1 MIIPSSEALK
11 IVRYCSSLL
20 RSSWLARVRSISV
33 TTRAEKI
40 FSIDSNSPGLAIGLR
55 DSTEMIPI
63 ELPCTSLSGR
73 PA

>member
-1 MIIPSSEALK
+1 MIMPSSEALK

-20 RSSWLARVRSISV
+20 RSSSLARRRSISV

-40 FSIDSNSPGLAIGLR
+40 FSIDSNRLGLVIGLR
-55 DSTEMIPI
+55 DRTEMIPI
-63 ELPCTSLSGR
+63 ALPCASLSGR